1 MMALLK
7 QGVFAPVPVA
17 KQVCA
22 IYVWAKGY
30 LDKIPTSKVGNFEED
45 LYAKLDEEKSILED
59 INTNKVLGEDSA
71 KKLEEI
77 AKELVEI
84 HK

>member
-7 QGVFAPVPVA
+7 QGVFSPVPVA

-30 LDKIPTSKVGNFEED
+30 LDKISVSKVTDFEQD
-45 LYAKLDEEKSILED
+45 LYRKLDEEKTILED
-59 INTNKVLGEDSA
+59 INTNKTMSEDSA
-71 KKLEEI
+71 KKLEQI
-77 AKELVEI
+77 ADDLVEI
-84 HK
+84 YK